1 MKTTLA
7 VQSENTDTMKVQS
20 TSPMVVVAN
29 RLPFSLGTNPET
41 GALVRKQC
49 AGGLVTAVAPVVVET
64 EGLWVGWSGLH
75 LEDNNLEIPESDPND
90 QSPTAGLKS
99 SQVIPVTVP
108 KKQFDDYYN
117 GCCNATFWPLFHS
130 MPDRA
135 TFQADKWEAY
145 RQVNAEFA
153 RMTVEAVKRLHNQ
166 NPGSVPLVWLHDYHM
181 MLAANTI
188 REKCDELNLPIKM
201 AFFLHIPFPSWDI
214 VRLFPWDDELLQ
226 GILGCDSI
234 GFHIEDYCLNFID
247 CCQRR
252 LGCRVDRQQMLV
264 EHNSRTVSINP
275 LPISIPYD
283 RFVELAKKAPQ
294 VVKKNPQEQ
303 MLLGVDRLDYTKGLV
318 HKIKAFKTLL
328 QKHPQFIEHVTFLQ
342 VAVPS
347 RTDVKE
353 YQELKE
359 ELDQLIGRINGQ
371 FSTPNWSPIRYIYGC
386 VSQDQLA
393 AFYRDS
399 SVAIVTP
406 LRDGMNL
413 VAKEFVACQTGEP
426 GVLLLSPFA
435 GAGITMH
442 EALLINPYETNEFA
456 DTIYRALTM
465 PKDEREM
472 RMKQLRR
479 REREHDV
486 NFWLRNFLKTVD
498 CLSDDERSLP
508 AGRLLPLTEEDFSH
522 YLGPYVTESTRL
534 ALLLDYDGTLAPIA
548 PHPDLAQMPPET
560 RRVLERL
567 SHMPD
572 VNIAIISGR
581 SLENVRS
588 MVGIEGITYAG
599 NHGFEI
605 IHPDGTMFMHP
616 VPHEFQVQLETLKQ
630 RLEEVCVD
638 GAWLENKGS
647 CITFHYRE
655 VPKEKEAAITNR
667 AQELFKEVGIKI
679 HHSHRAYEAQ
689 PAVTWNKG
697 RAALYILRTL
707 FGLDWCDR
715 VSTIFAGDDKTDED
729 AMRALK
735 GMAITFRITNSQNL
749 RTTATHRL
757 PSTDAIHSMLKW
769 IERRLSSRLPLC
781 NNGIRSRTASVSST
795 GNKSPTHTPTP
806 SSPQFK
812 SRINSVN
819 TALEPNKQVMMVND
833 EVYQQYLAKRHI
845 PRTSSTSPSSSPTR
859 STV

>member
-1 MKTTLA
+1 MQVK
-7 VQSENTDTMKVQS
+7 S

-29 RLPFSLGTNPET
+29 RLPFCLGTDPDT
-41 GALVRKQC
+41 GKLIRKQC

-64 EGLWVGWSGLH
+64 NGLWVGWSGLH
-75 LEDNNLEIPESDPND
+75 LEDENLEIPEADPND

-99 SQVIPVTVP
+99 SQVLPVTVP
-108 KKQFDDYYN
+108 KKVFSDYYN

-135 TFQADKWEAY
+135 TFEADKWEAY
-145 RQVNAEFA
+145 RLVNQEFA
-153 RMTVEAVKRLHNQ
+153 RLTVEAVVRLHES
-166 NPGSVPLVWLHDYHM
+166 NPGTVPLVWLHDYHM

-188 REKCDELNLPIKM
+188 RERCDELNLTIKM

-214 VRLFPWDDELLQ
+214 MRLFPWDDELLQ

-275 LPISIPYD
+275 LPISIPYE
-283 RFVELAKKAPQ
+283 RFVQLAEKAPK
-294 VVKKNPQEQ
+294 VVKNNPQEQ
-303 MLLGVDRLDYTKGLV
+303 LLLGVDRLDYTKGLV
-318 HKIKAFKTLL
+318 HRIRAFETLL
-328 QKHPQFIEHVTFLQ
+328 EKHPELKEKVTFLQ

-399 SVAIVTP
+399 SVAVVTP

-413 VAKEFVACQTGEP
+413 VAKEFVACQTGDP

-435 GAGITMH
+435 GAGNSMH
-442 EALLINPYETNEFA
+442 EALHVNPYETNEFA

-498 CLSDDERSLP
+498 CLSDQDKSAIP
-508 AGRLLPLTEEDFSH
+508 GRFPMGEEDFSEF
-522 YLGPYVTESTRL
+522 LGSYVTESTRL

-567 SHMPD
+567 AHMPD

-581 SLENVRS
+581 SLENVKS

-599 NHGFEI
+599 NHGFDI
-605 IHPDGTMFMHP
+605 VHPDGTMFMHP
-616 VPHEFQVQLETLKQ
+616 VPHEYETQLELLKQ
-630 RLEEVCVD
+630 RLQEVCVD

-647 CITFHYRE
+647 CIAFHYRE
-655 VPKEKEAAITNR
+655 VPSNKTAAITSR
-667 AQELFKEVGIKI
+667 AQELFQEVGIKM
-679 HHSHRAYEAQ
+679 HQSNRAFEAR
-689 PAVTWNKG
+689 PPVTWNKG
-697 RAALYILRTL
+697 RAAIYILRTL

-729 AMRALK
+729 AMRALQ
-735 GMAITFRITNSQNL
+735 GMAVTFRITRSQNL
-749 RTTATHRL
+749 RSAATHRL
-757 PSTDAIHSMLKW
+757 PSTDAVLSMLKW
-769 IERRLSSRLPLC
+769 IERRLGSRLPTIP
-781 NNGIRSRTASVSST
+781 NGIRSRTASMSSNSGGSSRSAGNRSPGNRSP
-795 GNKSPTHTPTP
+795 GNKSPPNSP
-806 SSPQFK
+806 RSLSRSSSLQSP
-812 SRINSVN
+812 
-819 TALEPNKQVMMVND
+819 EPNKQVMMIN
-833 EVYQQYLAKRHI
+833 ELEYQQYLAKHSPAR
-845 PRTSSTSPSSSPTR
+845 PSSTSPPRSPSR